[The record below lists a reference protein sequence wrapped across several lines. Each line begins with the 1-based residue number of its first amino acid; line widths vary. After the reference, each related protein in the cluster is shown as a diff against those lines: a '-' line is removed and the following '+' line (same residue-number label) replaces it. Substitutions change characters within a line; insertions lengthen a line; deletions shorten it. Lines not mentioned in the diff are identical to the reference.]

1 MMTDKTDSRVVVI
14 TGATTGIGKATAERF
29 ARNGDYVLL
38 TSNDENQTVSMVLQN
53 EGCEVQYVHADLR
66 NPLNAAETIVQS
78 AIARWGR
85 IDILINCAAVIS
97 HKPVEDVSESDWD
110 LIFTVN
116 LKAPFFLAQQ
126 AFPYLREAKGQIINV
141 SSINAIQVNYKNH
154 LYDSLKAG
162 LNHLSKGLSREFRS
176 SGVRVN
182 AIMPGGTST
191 PMVKEW
197 LDLYLDRPWTSEDL
211 EQPYVA
217 TPEMIA
223 NGIFA
228 LASADMAWVNGA
240 EIPIDGGY
248 HLGD

>member
-1 MMTDKTDSRVVVI
+1 MTDKANARVVVI
-14 TGATTGIGKATAERF
+14 TGATTGIGKATAEKF

-53 EGCEVQYVHADLR
+53 EGCEVHYVPADLKE
-66 NPLNAAETIVQS
+66 PVKAASAIVQS
-78 AIARWGR
+78 AIGRWGK
-85 IDILINCAAVIS
+85 IDIVVNCAAVIS
-97 HKPVEDVSESDWD
+97 HKPVETVTESDW
-110 LIFTVN
+110 N
-116 LKAPFFLAQQ
+116 LVLAINLQAPFFLAQQ
-126 AFPYLREAKGQIINV
+126 ALPFLRESKGHIINV

-154 LYDSLKAG
+154 LYDTSKAG
-162 LNHLSKGLSREFRS
+162 LNHLTKGLSREFRS

-182 AIMPGGTST
+182 AIMPGGTAT

-197 LDLYLDRPWTSEDL
+197 LDLYLDRPWRNEDL
-211 EQPYVA
+211 DQPYVA

-228 LASADMAWVNGA
+228 LASSDMAWVNGA